1 MRPGPDKALL
11 ISGVFMALGLLGL
24 VLRTHVIAL
33 LLSVELLLA
42 AGNLALVALVPSPAG
57 RAAALLV
64 LAVAASEAAVGLA
77 LCVAIKRSRGSLDPE
92 SFKEMKG

>member
-1 MRPGPDKALL
+1 MCPQSASSVKGAKSVGGR
-11 ISGVFMALGLLGL
+11 
-24 VLRTHVIAL
+24 VIAL

-42 AGNLALVALVPSPAG
+42 GGNLALVALVPSAAG

-77 LCVAIKRSRGSLDPE
+77 LCVACYRSRGSLDPDL
-92 SFKEMKG
+92 FKDLKG